1 MLFHLNLLGGA
12 RGTGA
17 HLNGEE
23 KEGNVKIRERE
34 QLMELDSQ
42 EGGRKWDPASVRDYL

>member
-12 RGTGA
+12 RGTGT
-17 HLNGEE
+17 HLNAEE
-23 KEGNVKIRERE
+23 KNVKLCERGE
-34 QLMELDSQ
+34 QLMELDSE